1 MNICTP
7 SISRTLAIVIG
18 DVKASSRCRA
28 RFIALA
34 EQAVSYRD
42 LHDQALAEGLYQGP
56 ECAQEAAARA
66 AREIVAFISAVAD
79 PKR

>member
-56 ECAQEAAARA
+56 ECAQEAADAMGLT
-66 AREIVAFISAVAD
+66 FPFQHSSDTSAQ
-79 PKR
+79 P